1 MNKLSVIF
9 WLRRSRPNKLGQ
21 FPIIC
26 RITVN
31 GDRLDFA
38 TNEFV
43 HPDKWEY
50 KVIKGGKEK
59 LINEQKVLGKGA
71 EASATNDRL
80 ALIKV
85 KIKNAFNKLDERDE
99 ILSAELVKELAEG
112 KNLERKQT
120 LMKAFDVVLSEM
132 NDLVAK
138 KFIVPETVERYQIT
152 KKNIVEFLKYSYGKN
167 DIYLKDM
174 NLRGRP
180 EFSFPFDF
188 EHWGKTVKNWGVN
201 YAKKELKR
209 TNKILISS
217 LNKGWIDR
225 NPFKTFSL
233 QPKEGPPK
241 FLTASQVSL
250 LEISEIAE
258 PGYSEIRDLFLF
270 CCYTGLAFS
279 EVKALSWNNVTQT
292 MDQKEWV
299 FIHRKKTINSSAKV
313 CKIPLIEKAKD
324 ILNKYKSDPRCISN
338 GVCMPVPSNPHYNR
352 QLKTIQAMCNQYSI
366 TKDIG
371 TVINVKLT
379 THVARHTCATILLDR
394 GYSKEFVAEVL
405 GHRDTKLVGSVYGDI
420 TTKRMSL
427 EIENIE
433 RMKPNE
439 NNNQQKIK

>member
-1 MNKLSVIF
+1 MNKLSVLF
-9 WLRRSRPNKLGQ
+9 WLRKSRPNNLGQ

-43 HPDKWEY
+43 APDKWEY
-50 KVIKGGKEK
+50 KITRDGKEK
-59 LINEQKVLGKGA
+59 LMNEQKVLGKGIEGA
-71 EASATNDRL
+71 AVNKRL
-80 ALIKV
+80 EIIKSKV
-85 KIKNAFNKLDERDE
+85 KDAFNKLDERDE
-99 ILSAELVKELAEG
+99 ILSAELVKEVADG

-120 LMKAFDVVLSEM
+120 LLKAFDVVLYEM
-132 NDLVAK
+132 KELADK
-138 KFIVPETVERYQIT
+138 KLIVPATAERYAIT
-152 KKNIVEFLKYSYGKN
+152 KKNVEEFLKYNYGKG

-225 NPFKTFSL
+225 NPFKSFNL
-233 QPKEGPPK
+233 QPKEGVPK
-241 FLTASQVSL
+241 FLTSSQVNL
-250 LEISEIAE
+250 LEGTEIVVDSYA
-258 PGYSEIRDLFLF
+258 EIRDLFLF

-279 EVKALSWNNVTQT
+279 EAKALSWDNISQT
-292 MDQKEWV
+292 IDKKEWI
-299 FIHRKKTINSSAKV
+299 FIPRIKTLNSSAKV
-313 CKIPLIEKAKD
+313 CKIPLLERAKS
-324 ILNKYKSDPRCISN
+324 ILSKYKDDPRCVSN
-338 GVCMPVPSNPHYNR
+338 GVCLPVPSNQYYNR
-352 QLKTIQAMCNQYSI
+352 ELKTIQSMCNQYASTKNIETTI
-366 TKDIG
+366 T
-371 TVINVKLT
+371 VKLT

-405 GHRDTKLVGSVYGDI
+405 GHRDTKLVGRVYGDI
-420 TTKRMSL
+420 TTRRMSL
-427 EIENIE
+427 EMENVE
-433 RMKPNE
+433 KMSRHDNHNE
-439 NNNQQKIK
+439 QKIK